1 MCRRLPAVALVLA
14 LAAPV
19 RAGVIAGYDPA
30 SPASHDTYD
39 RFASGFPT
47 APVPN
52 SSSAFVAAGIDL
64 SGVGW
69 LPTPPPAVPQFA
81 VTLISPQ
88 HVLGAAH
95 VGFGNGQVTFLNA
108 DGLLKTY
115 TVTSAVAIP
124 TPGQSQPSDLLLGT
138 LSEAIP
144 ASDRVRYFGVA
155 GVTAAQAVG
164 LPILPYGQNPAY
176 STSPHLGKNV
186 IDAVELVNSTRTAL
200 YDYTPSSPGDLY
212 LISGDSGGPVFTRAA
227 SGDLALIGVNYVHS
241 GTDTPQPGDFS
252 GSTFVP
258 EYINGLNANMGTTY
272 QVTVVPV
279 PEPAGLLAVA
289 AVVAVGVIRHRRKRA
304 TH

>member
-19 RAGVIAGYDPA
+19 RAGVIAGYDLA

-52 SSSAFVAAGIDL
+52 SSSAFVASGIDL

-69 LPTPPPAVPQFA
+69 LAGNPTFA

-88 HVLGAAH
+88 HIVGAAH
-95 VGFGNGQVTFLNA
+95 VGFGNGQVTFLSA
-108 DGLLKTY
+108 DGVLKTY
-115 TVTSAVAIP
+115 TVTSTVAIP

-138 LSEAIP
+138 LSAAIP
-144 ASDRVRYFGVA
+144 ASDRVRSFGVA

-176 STSPHLGKNV
+176 STSPHLGTNT
-186 IDAVELVNSTRTAL
+186 IDGVELVNSTRTAL
-200 YDYTPSSPGDLY
+200 YDYTPSTPGDLY

-289 AVVAVGVIRHRRKRA
+289 AVVAVGVIRHRKRDVS
-304 TH
+304 